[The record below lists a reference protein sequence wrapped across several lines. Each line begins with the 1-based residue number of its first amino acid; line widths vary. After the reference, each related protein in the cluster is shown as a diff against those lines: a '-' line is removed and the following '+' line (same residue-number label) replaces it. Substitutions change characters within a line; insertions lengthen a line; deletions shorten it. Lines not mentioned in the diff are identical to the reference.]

1 MKKSTLFTSTVLVLL
16 LAAGMQS
23 RAQECYICPENNN
36 NVTGVAA
43 SALGRDNTVN
53 GNSSSAIGNNNTI
66 SSGSGFIAGTYSN
79 INHSSGNSVIV
90 GGSNTIIYG
99 SQESY
104 IFGSGSEAQHTRSML
119 IGHRLKSGASNQ
131 IILGAGIV
139 GGFLTCDKMHSL
151 AVGFKSAVPTFF
163 VGETPYD
170 FESGRVGIG
179 NNTDPQAKLHIKA
192 DTGEDATLLI
202 EATGTN
208 KTSSLLLGG
217 GPAII
222 GTTSN
227 SNSLSF
233 VTGNTNT
240 RMFIDGDSGNVGIG
254 TANANVNASLQVVGN
269 MNVGNNPHE
278 GTSIGANAFVG
289 GENSQASGQ
298 SAFSYGKSNE
308 AGGPFSVALGREAR
322 ALMPNSV
329 ALGFC
334 AVASGSN
341 TTAIGSFIEA
351 SSSSAIVIGSGAGT
365 ESDMLRNGFTH
376 SLMMGFNS
384 NVPTLFVSSSIGAGT
399 SGRIGIGNVT
409 DPQAKLHIKA
419 DAGENATVLIEAI
432 GNNKT
437 SSLMLGGGPARIG
450 TTSGSNSLSFVTGNT
465 NTRMFIDGDNGNIG
479 IGSDDPVAK
488 LQVKDGDIYIEDINR
503 GIIMKSPD
511 GNCWRGVLN
520 NMGQLEFVLLPDCI
534 PNSISSP
541 DMDQKPG
548 FNIIP
553 NPASGSLQIRCTASD
568 MTKFSTYKLFDSS
581 GKQMKEGAL
590 NQTSTRVDIQNLS
603 SGIYILAFFGEGAFW
618 TEKVLIQ

>member
-1 MKKSTLFTSTVLVLL
+1 MKKTTIFTLTVLMLI
-16 LAAGMQS
+16 LATGMQS
-23 RAQECYICPENNN
+23 RAQECYTCPEHNN

-66 SSGSGFIAGTYSN
+66 STGSSYIVGAYSN
-79 INHSSGNSVIV
+79 INTGSGNSVIV
-90 GGSNTIIYG
+90 GGANTIING

-104 IFGSGSEAQHTRSML
+104 IFGSGSEAQHNRAML
-119 IGHRLKSGASNQ
+119 IGHRLKSGSSNQ
-131 IILGAGIV
+131 IILGAGNV
-139 GGFLTCDKMHSL
+139 GGFLTCDKTLSL

-163 VGETPYD
+163 VGETPSD

-192 DTGEDATLLI
+192 DAGENASVLI

-208 KTSSLLLGG
+208 KTSSLMLGG

-233 VTGNTNT
+233 VTG
-240 RMFIDGDSGNVGIG
+240 S
-254 TANANVNASLQVVGN
+254 
-269 MNVGNNPHE
+269 
-278 GTSIGANAFVG
+278 
-289 GENSQASGQ
+289 
-298 SAFSYGKSNE
+298 
-308 AGGPFSVALGREAR
+308 
-322 ALMPNSV
+322 
-329 ALGFC
+329 
-334 AVASGSN
+334 
-341 TTAIGSFIEA
+341 
-351 SSSSAIVIGSGAGT
+351 
-365 ESDMLRNGFTH
+365 
-376 SLMMGFNS
+376 
-384 NVPTLFVSSSIGAGT
+384 
-399 SGRIGIGNVT
+399 
-409 DPQAKLHIKA
+409 
-419 DAGENATVLIEAI
+419 
-432 GNNKT
+432 
-437 SSLMLGGGPARIG
+437 
-450 TTSGSNSLSFVTGNT
+450 T

-479 IGSDDPVAK
+479 IGSGDPVAK

-520 NMGQLEFVLLPDCI
+520 NLGQIEFVLLPDCI
-534 PNSISSP
+534 PNSVSSP

-553 NPASGSLQIRCTASD
+553 NPASGSLQIRCTADD
-568 MTKFSTYKLFDSS
+568 MTKFTTYKLFDSS

-603 SGIYILAFFGEGAFW
+603 SGMYLLVFYGEGGFW
-618 TEKVLIQ
+618 TEKVLVE